1 MEQQRFLT
9 RYISVL
15 YRQGNRY
22 YDKALA
28 RFGIGCGQQFFLMR
42 ISENEGISM
51 YDLAH
56 LGHFD
61 KGTVTKAVQK
71 LEEQGY
77 LRIAVDPEDRR
88 IRRLYTTEPAKEVIE
103 GIHTSRED
111 WHDILTAGMSA
122 EDAEQAQL
130 LLAKMAENAYHY
142 MKQTNHAEHSLRGT
156 SKNQTKEFDA

>member
-42 ISENEGISM
+42 ISENEGNSM

-71 LEEQGY
+71 LEDQGY
-77 LRIAVDPEDRR
+77 LRIAVDPEDLR

-103 GIHTSRED
+103 GIHASRED

-122 EDAEQAQL
+122 EDAEQTQL

-142 MKQTNHAEHSLRGT
+142 MK
-156 SKNQTKEFDA
+156 